1 MIEWNEFVFS
11 IMGKRA
17 MNYGVLAD
25 MEALT
30 GLLDATCKEY
40 MILRDAL
47 SEVRQDNDKRAE
59 RNALLRD
66 RLDSI
71 KGEVQDQVGGLLDA
85 LGIVDAKDVLS
96 EKEIVAQLTDAYH
109 KFDSSG
115 DQQLGKI
122 IFFFV

>member
-1 MIEWNEFVFS
+1 
-11 IMGKRA
+11 MGEKSVK
-17 MNYGVLAD
+17 YGVLAD

-30 GLLDATCKEY
+30 ILLDATCKEY

-96 EKEIVAQLTDAYH
+96 EKEIVAHLTDAYH

-115 DQQLGKI
+115 DQQLGKV
-122 IFFFV
+122 IFFFL